1 MHAQGKSLDVPY
13 ASTNNGTG
21 IQIYDT
27 WNGDPQKFI
36 VADAGNGNVK
46 FTMKLNTNK
55 CLGPRGNG
63 TGPNT
68 IIEVQDCN
76 GSWNQ
81 AWMSSEQG
89 AGSGIFV
96 YRNAAAPS
104 MCMDVANAATGNG
117 GQMILYWCNGGLNQQ
132 YKVLAQ

>member
-1 MHAQGKSLDVPY
+1 
-13 ASTNNGTG
+13 
-21 IQIYDT
+21 
-27 WNGDPQKFI
+27 

-55 CLGPRGNG
+55 CIGPRGNG
-63 TGPNT
+63 TTAQT
-68 IIEVQDCN
+68 ILEVQDCGAGN
-76 GSWNQ
+76 WNQ

-117 GQMILYWCNGGLNQQ
+117 GQMICTGANGGLNQQ